1 MAINNPLIPGD
12 PFSYDLK
19 WIVRMIKKHSAYIET
34 LDETIS
40 QRIEDLVKGREITML
55 ESAVKMSESAPV
67 NAVIFTAGYYEKG
80 DDGAA
85 MYITRAR
92 DPYDVE
98 DGGSV
103 IFCGDDVTA
112 LLVPFTGSVNSAQ
125 YGCRGTLEDGEHFQK
140 MIDWAIQAGLPTIG
154 IVNVNLT
161 GTTILLDKTL
171 HYPDDVSARSRRK
184 MKFTGVNGK
193 GFIFKQ
199 DAGFMFSS
207 STRAGDIAFDNIN
220 FEGYATLGTNASIID
235 VDAFD
240 CDALIRLT
248 VTNCSFCWFRN
259 VYRQTGTTNATCAQS
274 IFSSGNTYVHN
285 KSVFFTCVAYDCSFI
300 GDLMEEG
307 NSGLECAVS
316 GSTSR
321 WQKVRVISCDIES
334 MLGNGAVYA
343 PCLCANLSVT
353 DSYFEDNRN
362 HITVNYIYS
371 GVISGNEFHGRT
383 NIPASESINCINVGL
398 SGRAIT
404 IDGNT
409 CLDLEST
416 TTLIYIDTSAP
427 QSNVGYGILGNN
439 SIEPGSSAVLTNQPA
454 RVYQSNLLPRYYA
467 TATELN
473 ILSTLQNAFPAITG
487 GTATLIKRN
496 GVIIVALNNLVTNA
510 AITGGTS
517 AVIPEAV
524 GYSTAPVNAALNT
537 EGANG
542 GRFFTNGA
550 GQIGIRV
557 PAAGT
562 YSGELVFV

>member
-19 WIVRMIKKHSAYIET
+19 WIVRMIRKHSAYIET

-55 ESAVKMSESAPV
+55 ESAVKMSENAPV
-67 NAVIFTAGYYEKG
+67 DAVIFTAGYYEKG

-103 IFCGDDVTA
+103 IFCGEDVTA

-125 YGCRGTLEDGEHFQK
+125 FGCRGTQEDGEHFQK

-171 HYPDDVSARSRRK
+171 HYPDDVSTRSRRK

-259 VYRQTGTTNATCAQS
+259 VYRQTGTTNATNAQS
-274 IFSSGNTYVHN
+274 IFSSQNTYVHN
-285 KSVFFTCVAYDCSFI
+285 KTVFMACIAYDCAFVN
-300 GDLMEEG
+300 DLMEEG
-307 NSGLECAVS
+307 NSGLECAVT

-334 MLGNGAVYA
+334 MLGNGAIYA
-343 PCLCANLSVT
+343 PCIANLSVN
-353 DSYFEDNRN
+353 DCYFEDNRN
-362 HITVNYIYS
+362 HITVNWIFS
-371 GVISGNEFHGRT
+371 GTIKGNEFHGRT
-383 NIPASESINCINVGL
+383 NIPASENIACIKVGL
-398 SGRAIT
+398 SGRAVT
-404 IDGNT
+404 IDGNVCT
-409 CLDLEST
+409 DLEAS
-416 TTLIYIDTSAP
+416 TTLIYIDTNAP
-427 QSNVGYGILGNN
+427 QSNVGFGILGNN
-439 SIEPGSSAVLTNQPA
+439 NVEGSGSAVLTNLPA

-467 TATELN
+467 TATE
-473 ILSTLQNAFPAITG
+473 IDIMATLQAAFPAITG
-487 GTATLIKRN
+487 GTAKLIKKN
-496 GVIIVALNNLVTNA
+496 GVIIIALNNLTTNA

-517 AVIPEAV
+517 AVIQEAV
-524 GYSTAPVNAALNT
+524 GYTSQAINAAIHT

-542 GRFFTNGA
+542 GRVFSNGA

-557 PAAGT
+557 PSAGT
-562 YSGELVFV
+562 YSGELVIV